1 MMDEYKDKRYI
12 KEIIKEYNILLES
25 WGSSESWDLNQF
37 KTLENMIS
45 NERVKVLQ
53 ESSDLTTEN
62 PELWELASEA
72 TLTPTDSATTLNHL
86 KEVMLDDFPA
96 PPETSYT
103 VNYIDDCVADYLA
116 PHRSTITHITLFIL
130 MKQRILPI
138 FPILQRLHTKDFRDI
153 FTRRS

>member
-1 MMDEYKDKRYI
+1 
-12 KEIIKEYNILLES
+12 
-25 WGSSESWDLNQF
+25 
-37 KTLENMIS
+37 MIS

-103 VNYIDDCVADYLA
+103 VIT
-116 PHRSTITHITLFIL
+116 STTAWQIIL
-130 MKQRILPI
+130 LR
-138 FPILQRLHTKDFRDI
+138 H
-153 FTRRS
+153 FT